1 MDVPQ
6 AVANATTA
14 AALRRPK
21 RPKKLVKGSPA
32 TKRWMAYVRSLRGM
46 SKKSAKTPKRRP
58 KSLPKRRPKSL
69 PKRRPAKTPK
79 RRRPATVK
87 GVAKKGTKVSKS
99 GDRSRMK
106 IARGPR
112 KGEELYV
119 SRLSDGSISKVVDRG
134 RSQKADRRKK
144 AKTSVKG
151 RQGDKGDHKK

>member
-46 SKKSAKTPKRRP
+46 SKKSAKT
-58 KSLPKRRPKSL
+58 PKRRPKSL